1 MSANRAPLAA
11 TAAIPLL
18 AHRYEPGLAGYM
30 RLQRKLL
37 GHWLALGRPADQFV
51 DRLAPRYRA
60 RYARAFG
67 VAA

>member
-18 AHRYEPGLAGYM
+18 AHRYV